1 MSWREL
7 LKEMCLIPAVSG
19 YEARLANFLVQA
31 FAPYADEV
39 SIDRVSNVIARITG
53 TDPAAPTVMVFAHL
67 DQLGLVVRKIT
78 ADGFL
83 RVERLGGVP
92 EKVLPGLV
100 VQILSETG
108 KTVSGVIGVKS
119 HHLTP
124 HEEKYRVLP
133 YQELYIDIGATSSAE
148 VQALGIEVGT
158 PVAYEPAFTV
168 LQNGRVAATSLD
180 DRGGCATLVRL
191 AAAAAAQR
199 PAATL
204 YLVGTVQEEFN
215 LRGAQVAA
223 QVLKPDLAIALDVM
237 VAGDTPDLADR
248 LDLRLGGGPVLG
260 MYSFHGRG
268 TLNGTIP
275 HPALVS
281 LAKQAAAGAGLS
293 LQRNAMVG
301 LLTDS
306 AYVQLVGAGIP
317 VLDLGFPV
325 RYTHTPV
332 EVCALSDLDGLYR
345 LSWELIRSLTPGMN
359 LARRY

>member
-39 SIDRVSNVIARITG
+39 SIDRVGNVIARITG
-53 TDPAAPTVMVFAHL
+53 TDPAAPTVMVFAHR
-67 DQLGLVVRKIT
+67 DQLGLVGKIT

-119 HHLTP
+119 HHLSP
-124 HEEKYRVLP
+124 LEEKYRVLP
-133 YQELYIDIGATSSAE
+133 YQELYFDFGAKSSAE
-148 VQALGIEVGT
+148 VQELGIEVGT

-248 LDLRLGGGPVLG
+248 LDLRLGGGRCWACTVFMGVAP
-260 MYSFHGRG
+260 
-268 TLNGTIP
+268 
-275 HPALVS
+275 
-281 LAKQAAAGAGLS
+281 
-293 LQRNAMVG
+293 
-301 LLTDS
+301 
-306 AYVQLVGAGIP
+306 
-317 VLDLGFPV
+317 
-325 RYTHTPV
+325 
-332 EVCALSDLDGLYR
+332 
-345 LSWELIRSLTPGMN
+345 
-359 LARRY
+359 